1 MWKGNKNKDTTLPP
15 TTWCCEKLP
24 STEKNQLGFYGLT
37 IWAIPEE
44 IQTVGGLR
52 INFSEK
58 ILTIFR
64 FVTLPLKNKLSPM
77 EILKNCVTPPGN
89 SKVKK

>member
-1 MWKGNKNKDTTLPP
+1 MKTRIPP
-15 TTWCCEKLP
+15 YHQQHGVVKSYLAPKKINWAFMGLQFGPFQKKSKRWGIEDKL
-24 STEKNQLGFYGLT
+24 
-37 IWAIPEE
+37 
-44 IQTVGGLR
+44 
-52 INFSEK
+52 SEK